1 MANVK
6 IVERK
11 KQAVKSLVEEIK
23 KAEIVLLTNYRGITV
38 EEDTKL
44 RKNVRENGGS
54 YKVIK
59 NNIAKRAF
67 EELKIDFDDEV
78 FINPTAIIIANEN
91 YLSTL
96 KTIYKFSKDN
106 EYYVIKAGTIEGEV
120 KTIEELQ
127 TLAKLPSRQELMGML
142 AGTLLSTISKLAVAV
157 NEVKNKKEETND
169 EKVEEVKENKEEVKE
184 AKEEE
189 KTEKESEEK

>member
-169 EKVEEVKENKEEVKE
+169 EKVEEVKENKEEKE
-184 AKEEE
+184 EEKEEE
-189 KTEKESEEK
+189 KTKSEEK

>member
-106 EYYVIKAGTIEGEV
+106 EYYVIKAGTIDGEV

-169 EKVEEVKENKEEVKE
+169 EKVEEVKENKEEKE
-184 AKEEE
+184 EVKEEE